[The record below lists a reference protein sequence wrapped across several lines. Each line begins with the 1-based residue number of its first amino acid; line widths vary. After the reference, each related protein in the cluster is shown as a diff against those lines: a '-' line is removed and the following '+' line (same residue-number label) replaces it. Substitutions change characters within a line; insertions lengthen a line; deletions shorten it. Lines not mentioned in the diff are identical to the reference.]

1 MANIRSVFMD
11 LLLGTRKKKLI
22 SGAILLI
29 IAFLLH
35 VRNMNANAET
45 MKLKLRDKDRKKV
58 PPP

>member
-1 MANIRSVFMD
+1 MATQSKPALSMDLKAMIMD

-35 VRNMNANAET
+35 LRNMNGSADN
-45 MKLKLRDKDRKKV
+45 MKLKIR
-58 PPP
+58 